1 MRSHSSS
8 DDVVRPRSTAEK
20 SLFELVSGLRTI
32 CERSASM
39 FEPMEREPTHPL
51 EIRVLGAIEITAS
64 RGAAEAETVAIGGR
78 IQRRIL
84 AALLA
89 ARPDV
94 VSIDR

>member
-1 MRSHSSS
+1 
-8 DDVVRPRSTAEK
+8 
-20 SLFELVSGLRTI
+20 
-32 CERSASM
+32 M